1 MRHRDQEATVRV
13 LGRALRSGARLEIV
27 AESRET
33 FGECEGT

>member
-1 MRHRDQEATVRV
+1 MRHLEKEATIRV
-13 LGRALRSGARLEIV
+13 LGRAPRSGARLEIV